1 MKCVICKGTNI
12 EKKLVNE
19 EVRAGTDVILVPVE
33 VMVCKS
39 CGERY
44 YDRRTM
50 RYLEEIESQIKKEKI
65 SFDVVGRVLK
75 ARIA

>member
-12 EKKLVNE
+12 EKKSINE
-19 EVRAGTDVILVPVE
+19 ELRVGSDVILVPVE

-65 SFDVVGRVLK
+65 PFDVVGRVLK